1 MYYKREGLPE
11 EDEIVFCKV
20 TKIFPNSVFVELI
33 EYNDSGMIH
42 ISEIS
47 PGRIR
52 NIRDYVSDGR
62 QIVCKV
68 LRIDRERGHIDL
80 SLRRVN
86 THQRREK
93 LDEIKSETK
102 AETLVKNLAKK
113 LNLEPLPLYKKI
125 TTEVFKEYSH
135 LFLFFKDLAAGE
147 VTAEEMGIDKKIAV
161 ELEIVVKEKF
171 KEPKVTF
178 QGELYLQTYDSDG
191 LNKVK
196 NTLAKIEKVSSNLT
210 VTYLGAGR
218 YKFLL
223 EERDI
228 KLAEKLLK
236 KIEEI
241 LKKFEDKISKFE
253 FSRKKAEIES

>member
-11 EDEIVFCKV
+11 EDEIIFCKV
-20 TKIFPNSVFVELI
+20 TKIFPNSVFVELL
-33 EYNDSGMIH
+33 EYHDSGMIH

-52 NIRDYVSDGR
+52 NIRDYVSVGR

-68 LRIDRERGHIDL
+68 LRIDREKGHIDL

-113 LNLEPLPLYKKI
+113 LKLEPFALYKKI
-125 TTEVFKEYSH
+125 SKEVFKEYSH
-135 LFLFFKDLAAGE
+135 LFLFFKDLSAGE
-147 VTAEEMGIDKKIAV
+147 VTAAEIGLDKKLAA
-161 ELEIVVKEKF
+161 ELETVVKEKF
-171 KEPKVTF
+171 KEPKVIF
-178 QGELYLQTYDSDG
+178 QGEISLQTYDTEG

-196 NTLAKIEKVSSNLT
+196 DTLTKIEKLSPNLT

-218 YKFLL
+218 YKFVL

-228 KLAEKLLK
+228 KLAEKLIK
-236 KIEEI
+236 KIQTI
-241 LKKFEDKISKFE
+241 LDKFEDKISTFE

>member
-1 MYYKREGLPE
+1 MYYKHEGLPE

-20 TKIFPNSVFVELI
+20 TKIFPNSVFVDLI

-52 NIRDYVSDGR
+52 NIRDYVSVGR
-62 QIVCKV
+62 QVVCKV
-68 LRIDRERGHIDL
+68 LRIDRVKGHIDL

-102 AETLVKNLAKK
+102 AETLIKNLAKK
-113 LNLEPLPLYKKI
+113 LKLEALPLYKQISK
-125 TTEVFKEYSH
+125 EVFKEYSH
-135 LFLFFKDLAAGE
+135 LFLFFKDIAAGE
-147 VTAEEMGIDKKIAV
+147 VTIAEMDIDKKIAT
-161 ELEIVVKEKF
+161 ELETVVKERF
-171 KEPKVTF
+171 KEPKVIF
-178 QGELYLQTYDSDG
+178 QGEIFLQTFDSEG
-191 LNKVK
+191 LDKVK
-196 NTLAKIEKVSSNLT
+196 DTLTKIEKVSPNLV

-218 YKFLL
+218 YKFVL

-228 KLAEKLLK
+228 KLAESLIK
-236 KIEEI
+236 KIQEI
-241 LKKFEDKISKFE
+241 LEKFDDKISTFE
-253 FSRKKAEIES
+253 FSRKKAEIEN

>member
-1 MYYKREGLPE
+1 MYYKHEGLPE

-20 TKIFPNSVFVELI
+20 TKIFPNSVFVDLI

-52 NIRDYVSDGR
+52 NIRDYVSVGR
-62 QIVCKV
+62 QVVCKV
-68 LRIDRERGHIDL
+68 LRIDREKGHIDL

-102 AETLVKNLAKK
+102 AETLIKNLAKK
-113 LNLEPLPLYKKI
+113 LKLEALPLYKQISK
-125 TTEVFKEYSH
+125 EVFKEYSH
-135 LFLFFKDLAAGE
+135 LFLFFKDIAAGGA
-147 VTAEEMGIDKKIAV
+147 TAAGMGIDKKIAT
-161 ELEIVVKEKF
+161 ELEIVVKERF
-171 KEPKVTF
+171 KEPKVIF
-178 QGELYLQTYDSDG
+178 QGELFLQTYDSDG

-196 NTLAKIEKVSSNLT
+196 NTLTKIEEVSPNLT

-218 YKFLL
+218 YKFVL

-228 KLAEKLLK
+228 KLAESLIK
-236 KIEEI
+236 KIQKI
-241 LKKFEDKISKFE
+241 LDKFDDKISTFE
-253 FSRKKAEIES
+253 FSRKKAEIEN